1 MTGFLASVQS
11 IAEARTAFQEGAD
24 IIDLKAP
31 ARGALGAVSF
41 ATMRG
46 VVGWVQGRRPV
57 SAATGDLPAIPS
69 RVRRTVAET
78 AATGVAFV
86 KVGFF
91 ECDRRAAVL
100 AAVEKEVQQ
109 GARVVGVLFADRE
122 SSPVAALRAFAD
134 HGLVGA
140 MVDTAE
146 KRGRGLRAY
155 LDEAELAAF
164 VQECRRLGLFAGLAG
179 SLQTYDIEPLMALG
193 PHYLGFRGVLCG
205 QYRRTGALDPQSVK
219 HIRMRISAYRVKI
232 PKPIFRRE
240 EACDGL
246 ANKATRRD
254 VFR

>member
-1 MTGFLASVQS
+1 MTGFLASVQT

-41 ATMRG
+41 ATMRE
-46 VVGWVQGRRPV
+46 VVAWVHARRPV
-57 SAATGDLPAIPS
+57 SATTGNLPAIPK
-69 RVRRTVAET
+69 RVRRAVAET

-86 KVGFF
+86 KVGFC
-91 ECDRRAAVL
+91 ECDRQAAVL
-100 AAVEKEVQQ
+100 AAIEEEVKQ
-109 GARVVGVLFADRE
+109 GARVVAVLFADRE

-179 SLQTYDIEPLMALG
+179 SLQTNDIEPLMALG
-193 PHYLGFRGVLCG
+193 PDYLGFRGVLCD
-205 QYRRTGALDPQSVK
+205 QHRRTGALDPRRVK
-219 HIRMRISAYRVKI
+219 HIRMRISAYRIKI
-232 PKPIFRRE
+232 PKPTFRRE
-240 EACDGL
+240 ETCDGL
-246 ANKATRRD
+246 AN
-254 VFR
+254 

>member
-11 IAEARTAFQEGAD
+11 IAEARIAFQEGAD

-41 ATMRG
+41 ATMRE
-46 VVGWVQGRRPV
+46 VVAWVEARRPV
-57 SAATGDLPAIPS
+57 SATTGDLPAIPK
-69 RVRRTVAET
+69 RVRRAVAET

-100 AAVEKEVQQ
+100 AAIEEEVKQ
-109 GARVVGVLFADRE
+109 GARVVAVLFADRE

-179 SLQTYDIEPLMALG
+179 SLQTNDIEPLMALG
-193 PHYLGFRGVLCG
+193 PDYLGFRGVLCD
-205 QYRRTGALDPQSVK
+205 QHRRTGTLDPRRVK
-219 HIRMRISAYRVKI
+219 HIRMRISAYRIKI
-232 PKPIFRRE
+232 PKPTFRRE
-240 EACDGL
+240 ETCDGL
-246 ANKATRRD
+246 AN
-254 VFR
+254 

>member
-41 ATMRG
+41 ATMRE
-46 VVGWVQGRRPV
+46 VVAWVQARRPV
-57 SAATGDLPAIPS
+57 SAATGDLPAIPK
-69 RVRRTVAET
+69 RVRRAVVET

-100 AAVEKEVQQ
+100 AAIEKEVKQ

-193 PHYLGFRGVLCG
+193 PDYLGFRGVLCG
-205 QYRRTGALDPQSVK
+205 QHRRTGALDPQSVK

-240 EACDGL
+240 EAYDGL
-246 ANKATRRD
+246 AN
-254 VFR
+254 